1 MSNLDGTR
9 RSIILSETVNGLTPV
24 LLLFSV
30 FLTFR
35 GHNAPGGGFAGGLVM
50 AAAIILRYLGSGPA
64 GIRSLRID
72 PIMLMGI
79 GLALA
84 IATGTSALLSGKG
97 FLESTIW
104 KLHPPLIGE
113 MKIVSSSVFDI
124 GVHILVVGVV
134 MAILVAFVE
143 ADDEVARSR
152 PAVKRP
158 ARDRSNDSDRSN
170 NSARSNEDS
179 QR

>member
-1 MSNLDGTR
+1 MSRLDGTR

-24 LLLFSV
+24 LLVFSV

-50 AAAIILRYLGSGPA
+50 ASAIILRYLGSGPA
-64 GIRSLRID
+64 GVRALRID
-72 PIMLMGI
+72 PIVLMGT
-79 GLALA
+79 GLA
-84 IATGTSALLSGKG
+84 ISVATGTWALLKGDG

-113 MKIVSSSVFDI
+113 MKVVSSSMFDI

-143 ADDEVARSR
+143 ADDEVARSHGD
-152 PAVKRP
+152 PGGSG
-158 ARDRSNDSDRSN
+158 DDLQDSGDDTDTSVGG
-170 NSARSNEDS
+170 